1 MPGAR
6 NSNGKRPH
14 QASLPD
20 RSAPRTRMACSRCQ
34 RLKRKCNLELPTCSN
49 CRAAGAECVDGKS
62 ARADAAPRQYITSLT
77 NRINWLESIVRSNC
91 PDVDLSQG
99 PPVYIGEAW
108 NDTSSVVADNST
120 LPAPESEPVQRSS
133 ETIRNT
139 ENEPPAT
146 QPVTSTSEPTGASAM
161 THEIGLVSLA
171 TNQDPRYIGPS
182 SGYFLARVLLDS
194 ASKSDDSVGRANRN
208 APFPIKLVE
217 ALQGPLPL
225 PPRDTAM
232 QLCEAYFSAI
242 NLQHPIL
249 HQHRFYDYLDMAYD
263 EESQDPAAHFQVF
276 MVLAIGSAVL
286 SARTRARIPA
296 ESYCLSALQYLDELN
311 VENSLK
317 GIQCLVLL
325 LIFTIHSPCVR
336 LNVWYLNYHCIAALV
351 DQGLQRNISMGP
363 EYSLF
368 NQEMR
373 ARIFWVIYSFDRII
387 ATMMGRPIGLRDE
400 GCELRMPLGLSD
412 EQLVSQRQ
420 HQITEPSSD
429 MSFAVHLFEAAKL
442 NSEIK
447 YIAQS
452 IIRDTPRYAYPRVTN
467 INDWQNA
474 MLQRLDEWSDKIP
487 GLGDPD
493 MLYLRTTCQLRYHGL
508 RMLLLRPSPAIPKPP
523 KEALS
528 VSEIARSTGVDA
540 FMSDLSISLSILGAT
555 GEHWSGAK
563 HSRDILDNLGKSTVR
578 YIREKNRRSEGL
590 RDRSAPQVN
599 EQVIDPTLSA
609 DAWESLGQEF
619 NSIQGSSS
627 HMNMDDDMGF
637 MQNQFYEGLLNETF
651 AEYFEPTESTNLDNI
666 VRDLFQGL
674 IPTDSV

>member
-1 MPGAR
+1 
-6 NSNGKRPH
+6 
-14 QASLPD
+14 
-20 RSAPRTRMACSRCQ
+20 
-34 RLKRKCNLELPTCSN
+34 
-49 CRAAGAECVDGKS
+49 
-62 ARADAAPRQYITSLT
+62 
-77 NRINWLESIVRSNC
+77 
-91 PDVDLSQG
+91 
-99 PPVYIGEAW
+99 
-108 NDTSSVVADNST
+108 
-120 LPAPESEPVQRSS
+120 
-133 ETIRNT
+133 
-139 ENEPPAT
+139 
-146 QPVTSTSEPTGASAM
+146 M

-217 ALQGPLPL
+217 ALQGPLLL

-242 NLQHPIL
+242 NLQYPIL

-400 GCELRMPLGLSD
+400 GCELR
-412 EQLVSQRQ
+412 VS
-420 HQITEPSSD
+420 
-429 MSFAVHLFEAAKL
+429 
-442 NSEIK
+442 
-447 YIAQS
+447 
-452 IIRDTPRYAYPRVTN
+452 
-467 INDWQNA
+467 
-474 MLQRLDEWSDKIP
+474 
-487 GLGDPD
+487 
-493 MLYLRTTCQLRYHGL
+493 
-508 RMLLLRPSPAIPKPP
+508 
-523 KEALS
+523 
-528 VSEIARSTGVDA
+528 
-540 FMSDLSISLSILGAT
+540 
-555 GEHWSGAK
+555 
-563 HSRDILDNLGKSTVR
+563 
-578 YIREKNRRSEGL
+578 
-590 RDRSAPQVN
+590 
-599 EQVIDPTLSA
+599 
-609 DAWESLGQEF
+609 
-619 NSIQGSSS
+619 
-627 HMNMDDDMGF
+627 
-637 MQNQFYEGLLNETF
+637 
-651 AEYFEPTESTNLDNI
+651 
-666 VRDLFQGL
+666 
-674 IPTDSV
+674 

>member
-1 MPGAR
+1 
-6 NSNGKRPH
+6 
-14 QASLPD
+14 
-20 RSAPRTRMACSRCQ
+20 
-34 RLKRKCNLELPTCSN
+34 
-49 CRAAGAECVDGKS
+49 
-62 ARADAAPRQYITSLT
+62 
-77 NRINWLESIVRSNC
+77 
-91 PDVDLSQG
+91 
-99 PPVYIGEAW
+99 
-108 NDTSSVVADNST
+108 
-120 LPAPESEPVQRSS
+120 
-133 ETIRNT
+133 
-139 ENEPPAT
+139 
-146 QPVTSTSEPTGASAM
+146 
-161 THEIGLVSLA
+161 
-171 TNQDPRYIGPS
+171 
-182 SGYFLARVLLDS
+182 
-194 ASKSDDSVGRANRN
+194 
-208 APFPIKLVE
+208 
-217 ALQGPLPL
+217 
-225 PPRDTAM
+225 M
-232 QLCEAYFSAI
+232 QLCEAYFSVI
-242 NLQHPIL
+242 NLQYPIL

-263 EESQDPAAHFQVF
+263 TENQDPAAHFQVF

-363 EYSLF
+363 DHSLF

-412 EQLVSQRQ
+412 EQLFSQRQ
-420 HQITEPSSD
+420 QQITEPSSD
-429 MSFAVHLFEAAKL
+429 MAFAVHLFEAAKL

-474 MLQRLDEWSDKIP
+474 MLQRLDEWSNKIP
-487 GLGDPD
+487 GLGDPEV
-493 MLYLRTTCQLRYHGL
+493 LYLRTTCQLRYHGL

-523 KEALS
+523 KEALIKCHQSARESLQLFDQLYKKNLLVHNWTTFHGLVLSSITLLYCIQS

-619 NSIQGSSS
+619 NGIQGSSS
-627 HMNMDDDMGF
+627 HLNMDDDMGF

-674 IPTDSV
+674 IPTDSI